1 MRVSPRE
8 MEMLVSDGDIPH
20 RAESEKE
27 SKSCNM
33 SIL

>member
-1 MRVSPRE
+1 MRVSLRE
-8 MEMLVSDGDIPH
+8 TQMLLSDGDVPD
-20 RAESEKE
+20 RSESEKE